1 MMTKLT
7 INFTKLIEYFLSYL
21 CRKLRRFRNNLSMM
35 LLRAFVNNAGELRNR
50 PIQSSSA
57 V

>member
-1 MMTKLT
+1 
-7 INFTKLIEYFLSYL
+7 
-21 CRKLRRFRNNLSMM
+21 MM